1 MARLLRFL
9 SVILAVTTSFSV
21 SAHVL
26 RYSVTFV
33 PCTQGSTCPHGNP
46 ITLSRTFALNGTLN
60 PNLTLNAGDR
70 LEFDLATAVPN
81 YPLVICQ
88 KSDLPDFCH
97 GVANSNLL
105 NTPITQAGTNTSAT
119 FITAG
124 IYYYGCHTQP
134 GMGGIINVIQI
145 TTTTTTPTTTAKHI
159 ATTRAPPVI
168 DLSGVGHKLSASFLL
183 SAIFTLLAVISM

>member
-1 MARLLRFL
+1 MPRLLGFL

-33 PCTQGSTCPHGNP
+33 PCAQGSTCPHGNP

-88 KSDLPDFCH
+88 KSTLPDFCH

-119 FITAG
+119 FTTAG
-124 IYYYGCHTQP
+124 TYYYGCHTQP
-134 GMGGIINVIQI
+134 GMGGIINVVQI
-145 TTTTTTPTTTAKHI
+145 TTTATTTTAKPI
-159 ATTRAPPVI
+159 TTTRAPPVI

-183 SAIFTLLAVISM
+183 SAIFTLLAVIIM